1 LRNRIDWLS
10 WSAHALGNARD
21 GEVHCDGKESS
32 EDRDKGVL
40 STAVLWNSDKLLKNP
55 ADEVVPAEG
64 RGEGE
69 ARNNRIE
76 GLGLQF
82 LSDEVDSFN
91 RVFHDEGFIYYTGK
105 IYSGNNS
112 SS

>member
-1 LRNRIDWLS
+1 
-10 WSAHALGNARD
+10 
-21 GEVHCDGKESS
+21 
-32 EDRDKGVL
+32 
-40 STAVLWNSDKLLKNP
+40 
-55 ADEVVPAEG
+55 
-64 RGEGE
+64 
-69 ARNNRIE
+69 
-76 GLGLQF
+76 LGLQF